1 MQTTSSD
8 TETGITG
15 TVSNRYYLNP
25 DNTISIE
32 TTTIISHNIPQN
44 YGNSMSALED
54 IISLTNQITENNY
67 RNTILNFMRELGTI
81 GTSPQKEII
90 FDEKKFSDLKEVDDT
105 CPICLEKFKDEE
117 NVAVLECGHLYHPNC
132 IKKWGKQKPS
142 CPMCKKEIKTR

>member
-67 RNTILNFMRELGTI
+67 RNTILNF
-81 GTSPQKEII
+81 
-90 FDEKKFSDLKEVDDT
+90 
-105 CPICLEKFKDEE
+105 ICL
-117 NVAVLECGHLYHPNC
+117 LLLY
-132 IKKWGKQKPS
+132 
-142 CPMCKKEIKTR
+142 